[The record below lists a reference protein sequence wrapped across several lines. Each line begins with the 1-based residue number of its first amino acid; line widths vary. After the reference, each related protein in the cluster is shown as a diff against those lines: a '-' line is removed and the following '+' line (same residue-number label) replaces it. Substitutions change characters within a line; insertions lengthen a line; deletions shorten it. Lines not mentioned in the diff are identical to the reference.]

1 MTSKPSL
8 LPRAIHAVSAVSVLS
23 AASLALFGPGAWA
36 QSSAPVPS
44 VGDVVRDLLPAA
56 KPKLPALTEAPVAK
70 PAAPKAEPA
79 APTFTFSRLVLKGA
93 DTVSEAQVQALGQP
107 FASQPMGEEALAA
120 LLQALRQRLDQ
131 SGMSLAAIGLPR
143 IDMATGVVT
152 VDVVEPKLG
161 RLTVPLGD
169 DAPVSEA
176 RVRGL
181 MSWFGMAEG
190 GPLDVDALERVM
202 FALNDMP
209 GVQAKAKLTPSGDE
223 GIYNLAVQ
231 LAPRRS
237 WDGSVSA
244 DNQGLGAIGR
254 LRLSASARLNDPFG
268 LGDNFDV
275 QGLLSD
281 TLGVKVGRVGY
292 ELPVAYTPVR
302 LAMAASHLRYE
313 LGGGFKSLGASGK
326 ATLLEG
332 SLSYPLIRARTRTL
346 LGRVGLDDK
355 HFQDHMDDFPLSDG
369 DRRLRTL
376 VMSLS
381 WESRDAYWGGGFWGG
396 GLTQR
401 FGKLSYGNTPDANQ
415 AHAGNF
421 NKTEL
426 QVSRLQTLTGPFT
439 GFLALGHQR
448 ASRNLD
454 PAEKIGLGGSR
465 GVRAYAV
472 AEMPSDDGTIVNA
485 EVRWWLDRNWTVFA
499 LTDWAHGRL
508 DHEGSGQ
515 TVTLRGT
522 GLGLSAS
529 FPDWVNVRA
538 TLAWRTSRAS
548 VADPGHDKPR
558 LAIQAQHS
566 F

>member
-8 LPRAIHAVSAVSVLS
+8 FSSALS
-23 AASLALFGPGAWA
+23 AAALALIGSGAWA
-36 QSSAPVPS
+36 QSSGAVPS
-44 VGDVVRDLLPAA
+44 VGDVVRDLLPVA
-56 KPKLPALTEAPVAK
+56 KPKMPALTEAPVAK
-70 PAAPKAEPA
+70 PPVAKAEPA
-79 APTFTFSRLVLKGA
+79 APTFTFSRLVLQGA
-93 DTVSEAQVQALGQP
+93 ESVSEAQVQALGQP
-107 FASQPMGEEALAA
+107 FVNQPMGEEALAA
-120 LLQALRQRLDQ
+120 LLQALRQRLDE
-131 SGMSLAAIGLPR
+131 SGMSLAGIGLPR
-143 IDMATGVVT
+143 IDMASGVVT
-152 VDVVEPKLG
+152 VVVVEPKLG
-161 RLTVPLGD
+161 RVTVPLGE
-169 DAPVSEA
+169 DAPISEA

-223 GIYNLAVQ
+223 GVYNLAVQ
-231 LAPRRS
+231 LVPRRS

-244 DNQGLGAIGR
+244 DNQGLPAIGR
-254 LRLSASARLNDPFG
+254 IRLSASARLNDPLG
-268 LGDNFDV
+268 MGDNLDV

-302 LAMAASHLRYE
+302 LAMAASHLRYK
-313 LGGGFKSLGASGK
+313 LGDEFKALGASGK

-332 SLSYPLIRARTRTL
+332 SVSYPLIRARSRTL
-346 LGRVGLDDK
+346 LGRVGVDDK
-355 HFQDHMDDFPLSDG
+355 HFQDHMDAFAANDG

-376 VMSLS
+376 VLSLS
-381 WESRDAYWGGGFWGG
+381 WESRDAYLGGGFWGG
-396 GLTQR
+396 GFTQR
-401 FGKLSYGNTPDANQ
+401 FGKLSYGGTPDANQ
-415 AHAGNF
+415 ARAGNF

-439 GFLALGHQR
+439 AFVGLGHQR

-472 AEMPSDDGTIVNA
+472 GEMPSDDGTMLNA

-508 DHEGSGQ
+508 DHEVGGN
-515 TVTLRGT
+515 TVTLRGS
-522 GLGLSAS
+522 GLGVSAS

-538 TLAWRTSRAS
+538 TLAWRTSRAG